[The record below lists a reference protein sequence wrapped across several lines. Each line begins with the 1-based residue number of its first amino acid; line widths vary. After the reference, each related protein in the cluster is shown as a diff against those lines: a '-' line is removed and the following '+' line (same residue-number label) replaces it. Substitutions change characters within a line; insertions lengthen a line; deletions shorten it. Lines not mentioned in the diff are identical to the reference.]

1 MPATLATVIYALMI
15 LGLFFLNREKKS
27 QVSWAVWIPVAWLS
41 IGASRPISI
50 WLGAGPMLESP
61 DQFLDGSPLDAVIFA
76 GLEMGA
82 LVVLSSRGARCKA
95 LLRTNRPLLVFFV
108 YCAVSVL
115 WSDFPFVA
123 LKRWVKA
130 TGNLVMILVVLTE
143 DDPSAA
149 VKRFLAHTGFLLI
162 PLSALLIKY
171 YPEFGRGFDPW
182 TGRAFNVGV
191 GMNKNGL
198 GVVCMFLG
206 LGALWQSVAVL
217 RSGKRR
223 RIGQLIA
230 HGAVSATALWLFSM
244 ADSATAFGCFL
255 VGGTLIVLAWWRW
268 FARSQ
273 AAVHIL
279 TAAIISSSVLGVL
292 VDTDVGL
299 VQTMGRDSTLTD
311 RTHLW
316 EDVLR
321 VPVNPLF
328 GTGFESFWLGDRAKS
343 LWEKYKWQPNQAH
356 NGYLEVYLN
365 SGWLGVALLGFVLA
379 WGYRNVIDELYK
391 DPELGGLRFA
401 LFMAA
406 VLYNLTEAAFKVMH
420 PVWIAFLLSVVIVPP
435 RILANRRAAVPVI
448 RRGAIGV

>member
-1 MPATLATVIYALMI
+1 
-15 LGLFFLNREKKS
+15 
-27 QVSWAVWIPVAWLS
+27 
-41 IGASRPISI
+41 
-50 WLGAGPMLESP
+50 MLESP
-61 DQFLDGSPLDAVIFA
+61 DQFLDGSPLDSVIFA

-82 LVVLSSRGARCKA
+82 LVVLLTRGARCTA
-95 LLRTNRPLLVFFV
+95 LLRSNRPLIVFFV

-143 DDPSAA
+143 DDPRAA
-149 VKRFLAHTGFLLI
+149 VKRLLAYTGFLLI
-162 PLSALLIKY
+162 PLSVLLIKY
-171 YPEFGRGFDPW
+171 HPEFGRGFDPW
-182 TGRAFNVGV
+182 TGRAYNVGV

-198 GVVCMFLG
+198 GVVCLIFG

-217 RSGKRR
+217 LSGKRR
-223 RIGQLIA
+223 RTGQLIA
-230 HGAVSATALWLFSM
+230 HGAISATALWLFWM

-255 VGGTLIVLAWWRW
+255 VGGTLIVLARWRW
-268 FARSQ
+268 FARGQ

-279 TAAIISSSVLGVL
+279 TAAIISLSVLGVL
-292 VDTDVGL
+292 VNTDVGL
-299 VQTMGRDSTLTD
+299 VETMGRDSTLTD

-321 VPVNPLF
+321 VPINPLL

-379 WGYRNVIDELYK
+379 WGYRNVIGELHK
-391 DPELGGLRFA
+391 DSELGGLRLA
-401 LFMAA
+401 LFMVAM
-406 VLYNLTEAAFKVMH
+406 LYNLTEAAFKVIH

-435 RILANRRAAVPVI
+435 RILANQRAAAPVI